1 MDEEGLFFWV
11 CLLGMSYVIKR
22 YGDGWHR
29 DDRYDLMGSDDV
41 AFKFWGRDVNPADHA
56 LMPFAPPLYI

>member
-1 MDEEGLFFWV
+1 M